1 VRIYTYSEARQRLAE
16 VLKEA
21 DEKGKVYIKRRNGR
35 TYVLMPEKI
44 PSSPLDV
51 PTVKANISTDEIVV
65 LIQEMKKRAE

>member
-1 VRIYTYSEARQRLAE
+1 MRIYTYSEARQRLAE

-44 PSSPLDV
+44 SSSPLDV
-51 PTVKANISTDEIVV
+51 PTVKANISTDELVV
-65 LIQEMKKRAE
+65 LIQEMRKRAE